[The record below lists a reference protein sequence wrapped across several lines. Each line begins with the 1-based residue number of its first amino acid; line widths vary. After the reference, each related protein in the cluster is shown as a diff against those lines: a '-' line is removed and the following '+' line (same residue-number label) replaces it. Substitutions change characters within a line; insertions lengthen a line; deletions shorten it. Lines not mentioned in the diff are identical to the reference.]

1 MSDLAHF
8 LAVDIGA
15 SSGRVML
22 GRWDGSHIAL
32 EEIHRFANGMVERE
46 GHLFWDVHRL
56 WREIQTG
63 MQRYA
68 TQENQALLA
77 SIGIDTWAVDY
88 ALLDEHGGL
97 LGDPY
102 AYRDPRNEGMA
113 ELVDAIIPPEELY
126 ERTGLQRLPFNTLY
140 QLYAERNGPRL
151 AAAAT
156 LLLMPDLF
164 HYWLTG
170 ARVAEYTNAT
180 TTMFLDARQRIWATD
195 LLERLGLPTRMLP
208 PLVVPGTRLGPL
220 LPEVQSATGLHRQVE
235 VIAVGT
241 HDTASAVAAIPG
253 LDAHSVYISSGT
265 WSLVG
270 VERTEPLISA
280 EARQLNVT
288 NEGGVYG
295 TIRLLKNVSG
305 LWLLQECQR
314 RWHEEGR
321 HLTWDEIIA
330 QAEAAPPLRSL
341 IDPDAPEFLAVGDMP
356 ARIRDYCRRTG
367 QPIPETVGEIARCC
381 LESLALRYRQV
392 IEALE
397 RLTGQPITTV
407 RIVGG
412 GSQNTLLCQLTADAC
427 RRTVVAGPTEST
439 ALGNILVQ
447 AISTGYLPNLATARR
462 AIAAS
467 VPQRVYTPCDV
478 VNWEAVSL
486 PGFPGN

>member
-1 MSDLAHF
+1 MSDQAHVLAI
-8 LAVDIGA
+8 DIGA

-22 GRWDGSHIAL
+22 GRWDGSHITL
-32 EEIHRFANGMVERE
+32 EEVHRFANGMVERD
-46 GHLFWDVHRL
+46 GHLFWDVNRL

-63 MQRYA
+63 IQRYA

-88 ALLDEHGGL
+88 ALLDDNGAL
-97 LGDPY
+97 IGDPY

-156 LLLMPDLF
+156 LLLIPDLF

-180 TTMFLDARQRIWATD
+180 TTMFLDARQRVWATD
-195 LLERLGLPTRMLP
+195 LLERLGLPTCILP
-208 PLVVPGTRLGPL
+208 PLVMPGTRLGSL
-220 LPEVQSATGLHRQVE
+220 LPEVQHAVGLRRSVE
-235 VIAVGT
+235 VIAVGS

-253 LDAHSVYISSGT
+253 LDAHSAYISSGT

-295 TIRLLKNVSG
+295 TTRLLKNVSG

-314 RWHEEGR
+314 RWNDEGR
-321 HLTWDEIIA
+321 QLTWDEIIA
-330 QAEAAPPLRSL
+330 QAEAAPPLRAL

-392 IEALE
+392 IETLE
-397 RLTGQPITTV
+397 QLTGQPITTV

-412 GSQNTLLCQLTADAC
+412 GSQNILLCQLTADAC

-447 AISTGYLPNLATARR
+447 AIAMGYLPDLATARQTV
-462 AIAAS
+462 AAS
-467 VPQRVYTPCDV
+467 VPQQIYRVR
-478 VNWEAVSL
+478 A
-486 PGFPGN
+486 

>member
-1 MSDLAHF
+1 MSDYAHI

-32 EEIHRFANGMVERE
+32 EEVHRFANGMLERD
-46 GHLFWDVHRL
+46 GHLVWDVNRL

-63 MQRYA
+63 VRRYA
-68 TQENQALLA
+68 TWENQALLV

-88 ALLDEHGGL
+88 ALLDERGAL
-97 LGDPY
+97 IGDPY
-102 AYRDPRNEGMA
+102 AYRDPRNEGIA
-113 ELVDAIIPPEELY
+113 ELVDAIISPEELY

-140 QLYAERNGPRL
+140 QLYAERDGSRL

-164 HYWLTG
+164 HFWLTG
-170 ARVAEYTNAT
+170 TRVAEYTNAT
-180 TTMFLDARQRIWATD
+180 TTMVLDARQRAWAID
-195 LLERLGLPTRMLP
+195 LLERLGLPTHILP
-208 PLVVPGTRLGPL
+208 PLIMPGSRLGPL
-220 LPEVQSATGLHRQVE
+220 LPEVQNAVGLHRPIE

-241 HDTASAVAAIPG
+241 HDTASAVAGIPG
-253 LDAHSVYISSGT
+253 LDAHSAYISSGT

-295 TIRLLKNVSG
+295 AIRLLKNVSG

-314 RWHEEGR
+314 RWNEEGR
-321 HLTWDEIIA
+321 RLTWDDIIA

-367 QPIPETVGEIARCC
+367 QSVPETVGEIARCC
-381 LESLALRYRQV
+381 LESLALRYQQV

-447 AISTGYLPNLATARR
+447 AITMGYFPDLATARQV
-462 AIAAS
+462 AAAS
-467 VPQRVYTPCDV
+467 APQRVYTPR
-478 VNWEAVSL
+478 EGAAQ
-486 PGFPGN
+486 

>member
-1 MSDLAHF
+1 MSDQAHM

-15 SSGRVML
+15 SGGRVML
-22 GRWDGSHIAL
+22 GRWDGSYIAL
-32 EEIHRFANGMVERE
+32 EEIHRFANGMVERD
-46 GHLFWDVHRL
+46 GRLFWDVNRL
-56 WREIQTG
+56 WREVRTG
-63 MQRYA
+63 MQQYA
-68 TQENQALLA
+68 TQENQALLV

-88 ALLDEHGGL
+88 ALLDEHGAL
-97 LGDPY
+97 IGDPY
-102 AYRDPRNEGMA
+102 AYRDLRTEGMA
-113 ELVDAIIPPEELY
+113 ELIDAIIPLEELY

-151 AAAAT
+151 AAATT

-180 TTMFLDARQRIWATD
+180 TTMFLDARQRVWATD
-195 LLERLGLPTRMLP
+195 LLERLGLPTRILP
-208 PLVVPGTRLGPL
+208 PLVMPGTRLGPL
-220 LPEVQSATGLHRQVE
+220 LPEVQHAVGLHRPIE
-235 VIAVGT
+235 VVAVGT

-253 LDAHSVYISSGT
+253 LDAHSAYISSGT

-270 VERTEPLISA
+270 IERTAPLISA
-280 EARQLNVT
+280 AARQLNVT

-295 TIRLLKNVSG
+295 TFRLLKNVSG

-314 RWHEEGR
+314 RWNEEGR
-321 HLTWDEIIA
+321 RLTWDEIIA
-330 QAEAAPPLRSL
+330 QAEAAAPLRSL

-356 ARIRDYCRRTG
+356 ERIRDYCRRTG
-367 QPIPETVGEIARCC
+367 QPVPETVGEIVRCC

-427 RRTVVAGPTEST
+427 CRTVVAGPTEST

-447 AISTGYLPNLATARR
+447 AITMGYFPDLATARQ
-462 AIAAS
+462 IVAAL
-467 VPQRVYTPCDV
+467 VPQRVYTPHQGK
-478 VNWEAVSL
+478 AR
-486 PGFPGN
+486 

>member
-1 MSDLAHF
+1 MSEQAHF

-32 EEIHRFANGMVERE
+32 EEIHRFSNGIVERN
-46 GHLFWDVHRL
+46 GHLFWDVNRL
-56 WREIQTG
+56 WRETQKG

-68 TQENQALLA
+68 AQENQALLV
-77 SIGIDTWAVDY
+77 SVGIDTWAVDY
-88 ALLDEHGGL
+88 ALLDTHGEL
-97 LGDPY
+97 IGDPY

-126 ERTGLQRLPFNTLY
+126 ECTGLQRLPFNTLY
-140 QLYAERNGPRL
+140 QLYAERSGPRL
-151 AAAAT
+151 ATATT

-164 HYWLTG
+164 HYWFTG
-170 ARVAEYTNAT
+170 VRVAEYTNAT
-180 TTMFLDARQRIWATD
+180 TTMMLDARQRVWAID
-195 LLERLGLPTRMLP
+195 LLDRLGLPARILP
-208 PLVVPGTRLGPL
+208 PLVMPGTRLGPL
-220 LPEVQSATGLHRQVE
+220 VSEVQHTIGLHRPVE

-253 LDAHSVYISSGT
+253 LDAQSAYISSGT

-270 VERTEPLISA
+270 VERTEPLTSA
-280 EARQLNVT
+280 EARRLNVT

-314 RWHEEGR
+314 RWNEEG
-321 HLTWDEIIA
+321 HQLTWDAIIA
-330 QAEAAPPLRSL
+330 QAETAPPLRSL

-356 ARIRDYCRRTG
+356 GRIRDYCRRTG
-367 QPIPETVGEIARCC
+367 QPIPEMVGEIARCC

-392 IEALE
+392 IDALE
-397 RLTGQPITTV
+397 RLTGQSITTV

-427 RRTVVAGPTEST
+427 HRPVVAGPTEGT

-447 AISTGYLPNLATARR
+447 AIAMGYLPDLATARQVV
-462 AIAAS
+462 AAS
-467 VPQRVYTPCDV
+467 EAQRVYTPRAM
-478 VNWEAVSL
+478 VNWEGVFL
-486 PGFPGN
+486 PGFPDT

>member
-1 MSDLAHF
+1 MSDQAHVLAI
-8 LAVDIGA
+8 DIGA

-22 GRWDGSHIAL
+22 GRWDGSHITL
-32 EEIHRFANGMVERE
+32 EEVHRFANGMVERD
-46 GHLFWDVHRL
+46 GHLFWDVNRL

-63 MQRYA
+63 IQRYA

-88 ALLDEHGGL
+88 ALLDDNGAL
-97 LGDPY
+97 IGDPY

-156 LLLMPDLF
+156 LLLIPDLF

-180 TTMFLDARQRIWATD
+180 TTMFLDARQRVWATD
-195 LLERLGLPTRMLP
+195 LLERLGLPTCILP
-208 PLVVPGTRLGPL
+208 PLVMPGTRLGSL
-220 LPEVQSATGLHRQVE
+220 LPEVQHAVGLRRSVE
-235 VIAVGT
+235 VIAVGS

-253 LDAHSVYISSGT
+253 LDAHSAYISSGT

-295 TIRLLKNVSG
+295 TTRLLKNVSG

-314 RWHEEGR
+314 RWNDEGR
-321 HLTWDEIIA
+321 QLTWDEIIA
-330 QAEAAPPLRSL
+330 QAEAAPPLRAL

-392 IEALE
+392 IETLE
-397 RLTGQPITTV
+397 QLTGQPITTV

-412 GSQNTLLCQLTADAC
+412 GSQNILLCQLTADAC

-447 AISTGYLPNLATARR
+447 AIAMGYLPDLATARQTV
-462 AIAAS
+462 AAS
-467 VPQRVYTPCDV
+467 VPQQVYRVR
-478 VNWEAVSL
+478 A
-486 PGFPGN
+486 